1 MDNELKIRL
10 KTYLEAKEISLSDFG
25 KNVGV
30 SRAYV
35 SALKK
40 TIMPDKLLIIHEK
53 YPDLNLVWL
62 LLGVGEMYND
72 PKQNAAVNDSEVKR
86 LLQENA
92 ELKDKVID
100 LQGTLLQLCANG
112 TGTQTA

>member
-10 KTYLEAKEISLSDFG
+10 KTYLEAKEISLTEFG
-25 KNVGV
+25 KAVGV

-35 SALKK
+35 TSLKK

-53 YPDLNLVWL
+53 YPDLNLLWL
-62 LLGVGEMYND
+62 LLGIGNMYND
-72 PKQNAAVNDSEVKR
+72 PAENAAHNDSEVKR

-100 LQGTLLQLCANG
+100 LQGTLLNLCAPG
-112 TGTQTA
+112 TGTQKA